1 MYMSHCAITGNH
13 NSQQDEMAGLLVAA
27 GLVANAEKKKTGLSW
42 SLNRLQ
48 VSLYRQAGGTGSK
61 YN

>member
-27 GLVANAEKKKTGLSW
+27 GLVANAEKKK
-42 SLNRLQ
+42 Q
-48 VSLYRQAGGTGSK
+48 VFHGH
-61 YN
+61 